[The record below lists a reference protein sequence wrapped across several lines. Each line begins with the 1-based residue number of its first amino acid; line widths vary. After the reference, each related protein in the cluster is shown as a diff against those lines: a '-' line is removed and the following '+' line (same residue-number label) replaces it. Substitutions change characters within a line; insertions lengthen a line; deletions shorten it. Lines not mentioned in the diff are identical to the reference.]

1 MVCEL
6 GAPGQN
12 AFVLGVE
19 GQLRLADLDKGFPL
33 VLATTC
39 LEGVPLIEPLQ
50 EVANRVATGQQGVE
64 VVLVQTLAFQQGD
77 ILVEEPIQRELHGV
91 LGIVVLGDIQ
101 PKPSLIGFQI
111 GQDRPVFRIDL

>member
-19 GQLRLADLDKGFPL
+19 GQLRLADLDKGFPF
-33 VLATTC
+33 VLAPTC
-39 LEGVPLIEPLQ
+39 LEGVPLVEPLQ
-50 EVANRVATGQQGVE
+50 QVANRVATRQQSVE

-77 ILVEEPIQRELHGV
+77 ILIEEPIQRELHGV
-91 LGIVVLGDIQ
+91 LCIVVLGDIQ

>member
-64 VVLVQTLAFQQGD
+64 VVLVQTLAFQQGTSSSRA
-77 ILVEEPIQRELHGV
+77 IQRELHGV

-101 PKPSLIGFQI
+101 PKPS
-111 GQDRPVFRIDL
+111 